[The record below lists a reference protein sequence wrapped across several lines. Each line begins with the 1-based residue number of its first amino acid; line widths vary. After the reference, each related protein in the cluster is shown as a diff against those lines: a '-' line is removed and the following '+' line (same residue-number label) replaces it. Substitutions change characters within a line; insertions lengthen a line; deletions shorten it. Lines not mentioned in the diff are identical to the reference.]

1 MAERLSD
8 DDAVRAYEQKRTE
21 QDLAARIAQA
31 EASGVD
37 WTKSLSDQDL
47 VNIFGTPGVSPGS
60 LTTFGQA
67 RSAGDPGRSSGQII
81 EQADG
86 SVLLTNVGPSSP
98 PPSRGVSSTA
108 SPSARR
114 APTPVAPAQS
124 PAPASPPSLLPT
136 APGAAPRATVAP
148 PSKPPGVYTPSP
160 RRSYSRNPNQISQ
173 KDREKIEAN
182 LTNTARDI
190 SGGNLVEAVGMIAK
204 GDFDVVGLLAPPGV
218 PEFAE
223 GVRSIYE
230 TDQSRRTEAGLRYG
244 LKSSG
249 LPYDRLQPSTAK
261 QLSPTQLKSLYA
273 DGVITKAAYDSARG
287 GQ

>member
-1 MAERLSD
+1 
-8 DDAVRAYEQKRTE
+8 VRAYEQKRTE

-47 VNIFGTPGVSPGS
+47 VNIFGSPGVSPGS
-60 LTTFGQA
+60 LTVFGQA
-67 RSAGDPGRSSGQII
+67 KSAGDPGKSSGQII

-98 PPSRGVSSTA
+98 SPNKKVGATA

-114 APTPVAPAQS
+114 VPTSAVSSQS
-124 PAPASPPSLLPT
+124 PAPASPPSILPKT
-136 APGAAPRATVAP
+136 SVVAPRATAAP
-148 PSKPPGVYTPSP
+148 PSRPPGVYTSSA

-173 KDREKIEAN
+173 KEREKIEAN
-182 LTNTARDI
+182 LKQTAGQVL
-190 SGGNLVEAVGMIAK
+190 GGNVGEAIGMIAA
-204 GDFDVVGLLAPPGV
+204 GNLNAADLLSPPGV
-218 PEFAE
+218 SEFAK
-223 GVRSIYE
+223 GIQSIYE
-230 TDQSRRTEAGLRYG
+230 TDQSQRTEAGLRFG

-249 LPYDRLQPSTAK
+249 LPYDRLQPATVK
-261 QLSPTQLKSLYA
+261 QLSPTQLKSLYS
-273 DGVITKAAYDSARG
+273 DGVITEAAYESARG

>member
-1 MAERLSD
+1 MAGRLSD

-37 WTKSLSDQDL
+37 WTKGLRDQDL
-47 VNIFGTPGVSPGS
+47 VNIFGDPGASPGN

-67 RSAGDPGRSSGQII
+67 KSAGDPERSSGQII

-98 PPSRGVSSTA
+98 PPSRGVSATA

-114 APTPVAPAQS
+114 APTPAAPAQS
-124 PAPASPPSLLPT
+124 PAPASSSSILPT
-136 APGAAPRATVAP
+136 APGAAPGAAVAP
-148 PSKPPGVYTPSP
+148 PSKPSGGYTPSP

-173 KDREKIEAN
+173 KDRGEIEAN
-182 LTNTARDI
+182 LANTVREI

-204 GDFDVVGLLAPPGV
+204 GDFDVVGMLAPPGV

-230 TDQSRRTEAGLRYG
+230 TDQGRKTEAGLRYG

-249 LPYDRLQPSTAK
+249 LAYDRLQTSTAE
-261 QLSPTQLKSLYA
+261 QLSPKQLKSLYA

>member
-1 MAERLSD
+1 MAERFSD

-173 KDREKIEAN
+173 REREKGASA
-182 LTNTARDI
+182 LAQTAGELF
-190 SGGNLVEAVGMIAK
+190 GGNLVEAATMITKGDINAVGM
-204 GDFDVVGLLAPPGV
+204 LAPPGV

-223 GVRSIYE
+223 GVQSIYE

-249 LPYDRLQPSTAK
+249 LPYDRLQSSTAK
-261 QLSPTQLKSLYA
+261 QLSPTQLKSLYD
-273 DGVITKAAYDSARG
+273 DGVITEAAYKSARG

>member
-1 MAERLSD
+1 MAERVSD

-37 WTKSLSDQDL
+37 WTKGLSDQDL
-47 VNIFGTPGVSPGS
+47 ANIFGTPGVSPGN

-67 RSAGDPGRSSGQII
+67 RSARDPGRSSGQII
-81 EQADG
+81 EQSDG

-108 SPSARR
+108 
-114 APTPVAPAQS
+114 TPD
-124 PAPASPPSLLPT
+124 
-136 APGAAPRATVAP
+136 AAPRATVTP

-160 RRSYSRNPNQISQ
+160 RRSYSRNPGQISQ
-173 KDREKIEAN
+173 REREKIEAK
-182 LTNTARDI
+182 LTQTAGEKL
-190 SGGNLVEAVGMIAK
+190 GGNLGEAATMIAE
-204 GDFDVVGLLAPPGV
+204 GDFNVVDLVMPPGV
-218 PEFAE
+218 TEFAE
-223 GVRSIYE
+223 GVQSIYE
-230 TDQSRRTEAGLRYG
+230 TDQSRKTEAGLRYG
-244 LKSSG
+244 LRASG

-261 QLSPTQLKSLYA
+261 QLSPAQLKSLYA
-273 DGVITKAAYDSARG
+273 DGVITEAAYKAASG